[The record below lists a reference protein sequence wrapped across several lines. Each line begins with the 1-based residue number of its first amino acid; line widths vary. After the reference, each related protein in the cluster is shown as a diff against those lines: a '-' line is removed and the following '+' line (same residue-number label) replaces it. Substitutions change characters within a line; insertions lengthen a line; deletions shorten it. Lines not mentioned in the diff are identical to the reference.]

1 MSGEPV
7 LKERGQLVGA
17 AGQPGA
23 GALEG
28 GSGGGELCEEV
39 AGSKHIS
46 VILQIYPLDRQALF
60 GHAAG
65 KTSMPAPAPSPRIRR
80 LADLGPHPPASQRLQ
95 AQLAQSPWICQGSLV
110 CRPLLRRVGRRKGR
124 YYLWTCKLKGKTV
137 CVALSRSQYLLL
149 AQAIRNNR
157 RTQKLLE
164 RMQALTLKTILRKV
178 PGVRK
183 RK

>member
-1 MSGEPV
+1 
-7 LKERGQLVGA
+7 
-17 AGQPGA
+17 
-23 GALEG
+23 
-28 GSGGGELCEEV
+28 
-39 AGSKHIS
+39 
-46 VILQIYPLDRQALF
+46 
-60 GHAAG
+60 
-65 KTSMPAPAPSPRIRR
+65 MPAPAPSPPIRR

-110 CRPLLRRVGRRKGR
+110 CRPLLRRVGRRKVRKGP
-124 YYLWTCKLKGKTV
+124 YYLWTWKLKGKTV